1 MFYVDQQLL
10 SNVETLPTG
19 GDVGFQLPVKYL
31 LIGCQPKMSSNEKA
45 CDTIFLT
52 TGMAHAFV
60 RKLLSL
66 YVELL

>member
-1 MFYVDQQLL
+1 
-10 SNVETLPTG
+10 
-19 GDVGFQLPVKYL
+19 VGFQLPVKYL

-45 CDTIFLT
+45 CYTIFLT
-52 TGMAHAFV
+52 TAMAHAFV